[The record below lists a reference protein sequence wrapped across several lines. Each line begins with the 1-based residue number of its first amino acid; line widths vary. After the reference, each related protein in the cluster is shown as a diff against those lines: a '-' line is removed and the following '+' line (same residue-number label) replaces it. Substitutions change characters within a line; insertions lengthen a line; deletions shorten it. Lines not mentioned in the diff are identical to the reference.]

1 LETALATRRLLALS
15 ILCVAVLFLAPKRSV
30 NAGDDWLP
38 IDPPDLKMSS
48 EPMAPGA
55 PAIYLYRQVDRD
67 DSGRAT
73 SERNYVRIKILT
85 EEGRKYANVEIPFNK
100 EKYKVSLIRAR
111 TIRPDGSVVNFDG
124 KVFENTIVKS
134 KSVKY
139 LAKTFS
145 LSEATV
151 GSIVEY
157 KYTYDFED
165 NYIFNSHWILSEE
178 LFTRKGEFSLK
189 PYARDTWRVMWISP
203 AGLPKGTEQAKEAP
217 DHVVRMTANNIP
229 AFQTEDYMPP
239 ENELKFR
246 VDFIYQDSI
255 PEMDVTKFWVKYGK
269 KQNDKVESFV
279 GKHKAMEEAV
289 TQIVSPTDSP
299 DVKLQKI
306 YARTQQIRNLSY
318 ETSKTEQE
326 EKREKLRA
334 ESNVEGLWKNGY
346 GNGWN
351 ITWLFLA
358 LTRAAG
364 FEAYPCMVS
373 GRSEYFFKKER
384 LNSSE
389 LDANVVLVKL
399 NGKDLYFDPGAQ
411 FTPYGMLPWMETDVA
426 GLKLDK
432 EGGKWIITSLP
443 ESSDSKVER
452 VAKLNLTDQG
462 SLEGKLKVTYTG
474 LAGLGQRAELRNED
488 EAERKKYLE
497 DEIKESIPV
506 MAEVELTNKPNWNSS
521 AEGLVA
527 EFDLRVQGWASGAG
541 KNALLPASL
550 FGAQEKH
557 LFEHAER
564 VYPVYFRYPYKKVDD
579 VEIELPLGWKVGNV
593 PKPFDQDLKAAEF
606 KLRVENEG
614 TKVRIQREIR
624 SDLVMVPKDMYPSL
638 RGFFQIVRTQD
649 DQQIVVQPVGASA
662 SH

>member
-1 LETALATRRLLALS
+1 
-15 ILCVAVLFLAPKRSV
+15 V
-30 NAGDDWLP
+30 NAGGDDWLP
-38 IDPPDLKMSS
+38 IESAELKMTS
-48 EPMAPGA
+48 EPLAPGA
-55 PAIYLYRQVDRD
+55 PAVYLYRQVDRD
-67 DSGRAT
+67 DSGHST

-85 EEGRKYANVEIPFNK
+85 EEGRKYANVEIPFSK
-100 EKYKVSLIRAR
+100 DRYKVTAIRAR
-111 TIRPDGSVVNFDG
+111 AIRPDGSVVNFDG

-134 KSVKY
+134 KSFKY

-151 GSIVEY
+151 GSIIEY

-178 LFTRKGEFSLK
+178 LFTKKAEFTLK
-189 PYARDTWRVMWISP
+189 PYSRDMWRVLWISP
-203 AGLPKGTEQAKEAP
+203 AGLPQGTEQAKEGQ
-217 DHVVRMTANNIP
+217 DHVVRMTSNNIP

-269 KQNDKVESFV
+269 KQNERVEGFV
-279 GKHKAMEEAV
+279 GKRKAMEEAV
-289 TQIVSPTDSP
+289 AQMVSPTDSP
-299 DVKLQKI
+299 EVKLQKI
-306 YARTQQIRNLSY
+306 YARTQKIRNLSY
-318 ETSKTEQE
+318 ETKKTEQE
-326 EKREKLRA
+326 EKREKLKL
-334 ESNVEGLWKNGY
+334 ESNVEELWKNGY

-351 ITWLFLA
+351 ITWLFLGLA
-358 LTRAAG
+358 RAAG
-364 FEAYPCMVS
+364 FEAYPCIVS

-411 FTPYGMLPWMETDVA
+411 FTPFGMLPWTETDAV

-432 EGGKWIITSLP
+432 EGGKWIMTNLP
-443 ESSDSKVER
+443 ESSASKIER
-452 VAKLNLTDQG
+452 VAKLNLTDNG
-462 SLEGKLKVTYTG
+462 SLEGKLTVTYTG
-474 LAGLGQRAELRNED
+474 LAGLSQRMEVRNED
-488 EAERKKYLE
+488 DAERKKYLE

-506 MAEVELTNKPNWNSS
+506 VADVELANKPNWNG
-521 AEGLVA
+521 AEDGLIA
-527 EFDLRVQGWASGAG
+527 EFDIKVQGWASGAG

-564 VYPVYFRYPYKKVDD
+564 IYPVYFRYPYRKVDD
-579 VEIELPLGWKVGNV
+579 VEIELPLGWKVTNV

-606 KLRVENEG
+606 KLTVDNQG

-624 SDLVMVPKDMYPSL
+624 SDLVMVPKDLYPSL

-649 DQQIVVQPVGASA
+649 DQQIVVQPGGALA